1 LPYRWSA
8 GGAKTE
14 ERLFDGLSVA
24 ALPMEVTVPNL
35 VTALEQGTVFERGW
49 AARTLGQFGA
59 QAAEAVPAL
68 IRVLADGKPAVRWQ
82 AIIALRKIGPS
93 ARAALPALAALQN
106 DDLLG
111 SDARD
116 AVREIEN
123 R

>member
-1 LPYRWSA
+1 
-8 GGAKTE
+8 
-14 ERLFDGLSVA
+14 
-24 ALPMEVTVPNL
+24 LPMAVTVPNL
-35 VTALEQGTVFERGW
+35 VTALEQGTEFERTW
-49 AARTLGQFGA
+49 AAKTLGQFGS

-82 AIIALRKIGPS
+82 AIIALKKIGPA
-93 ARAALPALAALQN
+93 ARAALPALAAVQD

-116 AVREIEN
+116 AVKEIEN